1 MTTMITT
8 IGGDVGTVRRLLLRL
23 WLVLVVLLLLCETT
37 TTAEVTTNNNKFYLY
52 VTTAN
57 TTSSPPAHHVHEYTR
72 PPRTTNE
79 AATADLLTPNFLTS
93 DYPHGRIVNFYAQYV
108 YIGDL
113 ESSTILSYTLLY
125 YTILGVGPC
134 LWLLPGVVCLIAVFR
149 GG

>member
-1 MTTMITT
+1 MRTVVVTTMITT
-8 IGGDVGTVRRLLLRL
+8 IGGDVGTVRRLRL
-23 WLVLVVLLLLCETT
+23 WLVLVVFLLLCETT
-37 TTAEVTTNNNKFYLY
+37 ETTAEVTTNNSKLYLY

-113 ESSTILSYTLLY
+113 EYSTLLS

-134 LWLLPGVVCLIAVFR
+134 L
-149 GG
+149 

>member
-1 MTTMITT
+1 MRTVVVTTMITT
-8 IGGDVGTVRRLLLRL
+8 IGGDVGAVRRLRL
-23 WLVLVVLLLLCETT
+23 WLVLVVFLLLCETT
-37 TTAEVTTNNNKFYLY
+37 ETTAEVTTNNSKLYLY

-79 AATADLLTPNFLTS
+79 AATADLLTPDFLTS
-93 DYPHGRIVNFYAQYV
+93 DYPRGRIVNFYAQYV

-113 ESSTILSYTLLY
+113 EYSTLLS

-134 LWLLPGVVCLIAVFR
+134 L
-149 GG
+149 

>member
-1 MTTMITT
+1 MRTVVVTTMITT
-8 IGGDVGTVRRLLLRL
+8 IGGDVGTVRRLRL
-23 WLVLVVLLLLCETT
+23 WLVLVVFLLLCETT
-37 TTAEVTTNNNKFYLY
+37 ETTAEVTTNNSKLYLY

-113 ESSTILSYTLLY
+113 ESSTLLS

-134 LWLLPGVVCLIAVFR
+134 L
-149 GG
+149 

>member
-1 MTTMITT
+1 MRTVVVTTMITT
-8 IGGDVGTVRRLLLRL
+8 IGGDVGTVRRLRL
-23 WLVLVVLLLLCETT
+23 WLVLVVFLLLCETT
-37 TTAEVTTNNNKFYLY
+37 ETTAEVTTNNNKFYLY

-57 TTSSPPAHHVHEYTR
+57 TTSSSAPAHHVHEYTR

-93 DYPHGRIVNFYAQYV
+93 DYPRGRIVNFYAQYV

-113 ESSTILSYTLLY
+113 EYSTLLS

-134 LWLLPGVVCLIAVFR
+134 L
-149 GG
+149 